1 MAWYKTI
8 DLQELYESRVLEGYL
23 PKPSSKNQYKT
34 EETTLKSGK
43 TKLRYKNNVSL
54 ESISKQILTGIQAN
68 TKFYKSGSAS
78 DKRIDVRL
86 KAKNETEYIYDY
98 NQIVDT
104 LNNMKSTLKYINTF
118 TDELSS
124 ALKYTM
130 TQSLNG
136 KPTPKLT
143 LRIKDISQI
152 KGMTPTQKRNL
163 VYNIMESIIFDDD
176 FKAVQGWNKLKGNHN
191 SGYAHY
197 VNGSNDTSKY
207 RLWKTLKKE
216 FDSRYV
222 IKNPR

>member
-23 PKPSSKNQYKT
+23 PKPSDSNQYKT
-34 EETTLKSGK
+34 EETTTKAGKLK
-43 TKLRYKNNVSL
+43 LHYKNNVSL
-54 ESISKQILTGIQAN
+54 ESLPRQILTGIQSN
-68 TKFYKSGSAS
+68 TKFYYSGSVMK
-78 DKRIDVRL
+78 DRINVRL
-86 KAKNETEYIYDY
+86 KVKSETEYVYDY
-98 NQIVDT
+98 NQIIDT

-143 LRIKDISQI
+143 LRIKDVNQI

-197 VNGSNDTSKY
+197 INGLNDTSKY

>member
-43 TKLRYKNNVSL
+43 TKLKYKNKVSL

-98 NQIVDT
+98 NQIIDT

-176 FKAVQGWNKLKGNHN
+176 FKTVQCWNKLKGNHN

-197 VNGSNDTSKY
+197 VNGLNDTSKY